1 MFTSR
6 PALPFEDHPEAAGGL
21 RTLFLCFVLGVTLAG
36 CSSRAPSPPADAA
49 TPEQLAREAQARQQ
63 TDELNSQLARQ
74 SSRLASSMGEAL
86 ATEYRIGPG
95 DALEIDVFQV
105 DELSDTVRVSSR
117 GTIMMPLLGSI
128 RVAGKSAAEVEAEL
142 TERLGAEYVQN
153 PQVSVFVTDYR
164 SSEVIIAGAVQNPAV
179 YSVTRPHSLVE
190 VLLLAGGVSDDAG
203 YKVNVQTSVF
213 DPETGVNEPVS
224 VIVDL
229 RTLLD
234 DQALSRDLLL
244 RGGDSVFVQR
254 AGFVF
259 VQGAVNRSGAFKM
272 EGEMNVLKALAMAG
286 GVSRVADHDNI
297 TVFREEM
304 GADGPIQLD
313 YNVLR
318 ENRETDIVLSDGDLV
333 VVGNDALK
341 STFYGFVAVSAGLL
355 PWFTLF

>member
-1 MFTSR
+1 MC
-6 PALPFEDHPEAAGGL
+6 L
-21 RTLFLCFVLGVTLAG
+21 TLAALLGG
-36 CSSRAPSPPADAA
+36 CSSRAPGPPAADTT

-74 SSRLASSMGEAL
+74 SSRMASSMGEAL

-105 DELSDTVRVSSR
+105 QELSDTVRVSSR

-128 RVAGKSAAEVEAEL
+128 RVAGRSAAEVEAEL
-142 TERLGAEYVQN
+142 TALLGADYLQN
-153 PQVSVFVTDYR
+153 PQVSVFVSDYR
-164 SSEVIIAGAVQNPAV
+164 SSEVIIAGAVRSPAV
-179 YSVTRPHSLVE
+179 YSITRPHSLVE
-190 VLLLAGGVSDDAG
+190 VLLLAGGVADDAG
-203 YKVNVQTSVF
+203 YKVNVQTSVPN
-213 DPETGVNEPVS
+213 PETGVSESVN

-259 VQGAVNRSGAFKM
+259 VQGAVNRSGAFKI

-286 GVSRVADHDNI
+286 GISRVADVDDI
-297 TVFREEM
+297 AVFREDM
-304 GADGPIQLD
+304 GDDGPIKLD
-313 YNVLR
+313 YNVLQ
-318 ENRETDIVLSDGDLV
+318 ENRESDIVLNDGDLV
-333 VVGNDALK
+333 VVGDDALK
-341 STFYGFVAVSAGLL
+341 TTFYGFVAVSAGVL
-355 PWFTLF
+355 PWIRIF